1 MGTRA
6 HFSFKTTHTS
16 PPSGI
21 KMAPTIKFRAKNRGG
36 QLVVTVVSCEDL
48 PDMDAAGIGFGNKSD
63 PYVIVRVGGEEQKTK
78 ALSGKLNPEFKKDS
92 STFTFDVDGDVTSR
106 RIYFKV
112 MDKDTFTSDDLI
124 GKASIK
130 LTSGQANGVLLS
142 LSLQIKEEEDSDEN
156 DD

>member
-6 HFSFKTTHTS
+6 HYSFKTTHSS

-36 QLVVTVVSCEDL
+36 QLVITVVSCEDL

-78 ALSGKLNPEFKKDS
+78 ALSGKLNPEFNKDS

-112 MDKDTFTSDDLI
+112 MTRTPSPKTT
-124 GKASIK
+124 KWPRRAS
-130 LTSGQANGVLLS
+130 SYCRPGQWRPALPGP
-142 LSLQIKEEEDSDEN
+142 
-156 DD
+156 